1 MDVIV
6 VMCMG
11 ILAGRFLVPKGAK
24 KGNDRISIVCT
35 ALLIFSMGVMLGRK
49 ENFLAEL
56 SSLGLS
62 SLLFFL
68 VPTALSIV
76 VVFYLTRK
84 FMHKD
89 NAEEKEEKDE

>member
-6 VMCMG
+6 VMCLG

-24 KGNDRISIVCT
+24 KGNDLISMVCT
-35 ALLIFSMGVMLGRK
+35 ALLIFSMGVMLGKK
-49 ENFLAEL
+49 EHFLEEL

-68 VPTALSIV
+68 VPTALSIL
-76 VVFYLTRK
+76 VVFFLTKK
-84 FMHKD
+84 FMQKD
-89 NAEEKEEKDE
+89 KSDKKEEDNG

>member
-6 VMCMG
+6 VMCLG

-24 KGNDRISIVCT
+24 KGNDLISVVCT
-35 ALLIFSMGVMLGRK
+35 ALLIFSMGVMLGKK
-49 ENFLAEL
+49 EHFLEEL

-68 VPTALSIV
+68 VPTVLSILA
-76 VVFYLTRK
+76 VFFLTKK
-84 FMHKD
+84 FMPKD
-89 NAEEKEEKDE
+89 KSEKKEEDNG